1 MSLTLRIMLIVA
13 CLGTFIYIRRKI
25 RQSKLKMDE
34 AIFWIVFSLILL
46 IMSLFPQIPAW
57 IAFKIGF
64 VSTVNLIYLVIIFLL
79 IIKLFTMSRKV
90 SDLEERLKQLVQN
103 IAIKDNENQNQ

>member
-1 MSLTLRIMLIVA
+1 MSTILRIMLIVA

-34 AIFWIVFSLILL
+34 AIFWMLFSFILL
-46 IMSLFPQIPAW
+46 IMSIFPQIPAW
-57 IAFKIGF
+57 IAYKMGF

-79 IIKLFTMSRKV
+79 IIKTFAMSRKI
-90 SDLEERLKQLVQN
+90 SELEEKLKQLVQN
-103 IAIKDNENQNQ
+103 IGISNNEKNN

>member
-13 CLGTFIYIRRKI
+13 CFGTFIYIRRKI

-46 IMSLFPQIPAW
+46 IMSLFPQIPDW
-57 IAFKIGF
+57 IDYKIGF
-64 VSTVNLIYLVIIFLL
+64 LYKVNLIYH
-79 IIKLFTMSRKV
+79 
-90 SDLEERLKQLVQN
+90 
-103 IAIKDNENQNQ
+103 

>member
-1 MSLTLRIMLIVA
+1 MSTILRIMLIVA

-34 AIFWIVFSLILL
+34 AIFWMLFSFILL
-46 IMSLFPQIPAW
+46 IMSIFPQIPTW
-57 IAFKIGF
+57 IAYKMGF

-79 IIKLFTMSRKV
+79 IIKTFAMSRKI
-90 SDLEERLKQLVQN
+90 SELEEKLKQLVQN
-103 IAIKDNENQNQ
+103 IGISNNEKNN